1 MPANPFKL
9 DYDKGYSPT
18 KFYTRSTNSHDH
30 SKEVRCLVPPDLHA
44 MLFKLQADEPAY
56 RTVADIVKDA
66 LYHRVRY
73 LLEDGREIDPELQ
86 AHWEMQTRADMN
98 RELRERRKA
107 IVESASAELN
117 ELVDDADAAGLKDF
131 IDEYSDQI
139 KYLDARTVLTLQR
152 LIDQAIINLT
162 RLQS

>member
-1 MPANPFKL
+1 MAADPFKL
-9 DYDKGYSPT
+9 DYDKGYKLSN
-18 KFYTRSTNSHDH
+18 FYTRSTNSHDH
-30 SKEVRCLVPPDLHA
+30 AKEVRALIPPDLHA
-44 MLFKLQADEPAY
+44 MIFKLQADEPAY

-73 LLEDGREIDPELQ
+73 LLEDGREVDPELQ
-86 AHWEMQTRADMN
+86 AHWEMQTRADQN
-98 RELRERRKA
+98 RELRERRKS
-107 IVESASAELN
+107 IVETASIELN
-117 ELVDDADAAGLKDF
+117 ELIDDSDAAGLKDY
-131 IDEYSDQI
+131 IDEYGDQV